1 MNRLLRR
8 VSCLLLVVIATLLPA
23 VSRAGTVVR
32 FDTNVGAFDVEL
44 FDAAMPITV
53 ANFLAYVNAGSYTSS
68 LIHRSTTYNPT
79 DIHIMQ
85 GGGYALANNA
95 VDSIPTFPSI
105 ILESGTATNVR
116 GTIAMARG
124 AATNSATSQFFF
136 NVQSNPALDGNYAV
150 FGTVV
155 GPAGLAALDTMGA
168 VQVYDASQQLGSAFG
183 ELPLTAPSL
192 AAGSLV
198 LINSVTAVPE
208 PSTALLA
215 AAGLAAAAG
224 LRRRA
229 AVSPRPRP
237 RG

>member
-8 VSCLLLVVIATLLPA
+8 VSCLLLVIVATMLPA
-23 VSRAGTVVR
+23 ASRAGTVVR

-44 FDAAMPITV
+44 FDTAMPITV

-79 DIHIMQ
+79 DIQIVQ

-224 LRRRA
+224 LRGRA
-229 AVSPRPRP
+229 AATPRRQP